1 MKLKMGS
8 YYLSRPIYLTSVNI
22 FDSKDVIANLVTIDA
37 DRVFEIIALNKRGIK
52 PDELVREGSQ
62 EPVRKEFEDVVG
74 QDSLPGSIKPGR
86 KITVRVKVMVTE
98 SIIRAV
104 INDKMQ
110 KPRMRDV
117 HRTVRRIGNR
127 EIITVRKKEITDLTV
142 MVIITAVIIT
152 AVIITIMSEII
163 IL

>member
-1 MKLKMGS
+1 
-8 YYLSRPIYLTSVNI
+8 
-22 FDSKDVIANLVTIDA
+22 
-37 DRVFEIIALNKRGIK
+37 
-52 PDELVREGSQ
+52 
-62 EPVRKEFEDVVG
+62 
-74 QDSLPGSIKPGR
+74 
-86 KITVRVKVMVTE
+86 
-98 SIIRAV
+98 
-104 INDKMQ
+104 
-110 KPRMRDV
+110 MRDV